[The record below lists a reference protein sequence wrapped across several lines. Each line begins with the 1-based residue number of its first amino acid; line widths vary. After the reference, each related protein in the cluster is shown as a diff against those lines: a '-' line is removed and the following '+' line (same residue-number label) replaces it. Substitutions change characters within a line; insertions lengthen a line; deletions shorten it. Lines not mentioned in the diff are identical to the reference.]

1 MLNIAD
7 EKGKGGNKYNDRN
20 SGMEDEPDFTDPK
33 GYVDEITDEG
43 MMYAVCK
50 RCYFENEQICF
61 AKKIQISF
69 ADGKKVGLSPITVTI
84 QKSFELLT
92 SHGCEMAVLTKM
104 DASSSFSL

>member
-61 AKKIQISF
+61 AKKNTDF
-69 ADGKKVGLSPITVTI
+69 FCRW
-84 QKSFELLT
+84 QKSWPF
-92 SHGCEMAVLTKM
+92 SDHSDNTKI
-104 DASSSFSL
+104 F